1 MNRQLQMTIYLNEAD
16 RLGDFPLHEELLRR
30 LFHGHAPGATVFR
43 GWMGFGRHAFVHRQ
57 GLFGVSDDH
66 PVAIVVIGEPEQI
79 RTLLARVREIAPDTL
94 VTLHEVE
101 VYAPQARG

>member
-1 MNRQLQMTIYLNEAD
+1 MSKHLQMTIYLNEAD

-30 LFHGHAPGATVFR
+30 LFHHHAPGATVYR

-66 PVAIVVIGEPEQI
+66 PVAIVVIGEPELI
-79 RTLLARVREIAPDTL
+79 RMLLSRVKETAPESL
-94 VTLHEVE
+94 ITLHEVE
-101 VYAPQARG
+101 VC